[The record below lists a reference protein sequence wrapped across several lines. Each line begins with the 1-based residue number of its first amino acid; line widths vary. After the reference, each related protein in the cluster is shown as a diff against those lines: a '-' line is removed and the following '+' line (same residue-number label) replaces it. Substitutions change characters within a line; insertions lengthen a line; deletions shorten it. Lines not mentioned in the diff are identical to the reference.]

1 MMTIAKYCDLD
12 RQSLWRRART
22 IPDLVVSL
30 LFEWR
35 VDGISIGRWRNHCNT
50 YLTLPSP
57 PRLSSPSPPSVAQLT
72 QNSPKGDRLLGVGPS
87 AAAEAAAVNFLSISH
102 LTFCGMS
109 TKIKGWNDC

>member
-87 AAAEAAAVNFLSISH
+87 AAAAAAVNFLSISH